1 MLTLIN
7 TNRMV
12 PPIGPIGLDY
22 IATSARKAGIE
33 VDIVDLCLADDPL
46 KMIEGYFSAHSPEL
60 VGISFRNTDDCFW
73 PSARCFVPELAETIS
88 KIRKMTDAPI
98 VIGGV
103 GFSIFA
109 RRIVEYTSADFGI
122 CGDGEQAIVSL
133 VNELQQSRWF
143 ERVDGLIWRSN
154 GDIYS
159 NRPSWPNPLS
169 LPTNRDQIDNPAY
182 FKEGGQCGLETKR
195 GCDRGCIYC
204 ADHLSKG
211 SAIRLREPSEVAD
224 EAQSLIAQG
233 IEVLHLCDAEFNI
246 PRKHAY
252 VVCEEF
258 IRRSIGKSLS
268 WYTYMSVIPF
278 DAELAKV
285 MRKAGCIGINFTG
298 DSASSLMLKT
308 YNQPHNKEDLALAVR
323 WCRDNDINVMIDLL
337 LGGPGETP
345 ETVSQTVDFIKQIDP
360 DCAGA
365 SLGIRVYPGTPMA
378 NIMANEGEAETN
390 PNIHRKYSGP
400 VDLFQPTFYISQALG
415 QQPARLVKDLIAG
428 DKRFFEPTEPE
439 ALEGGQSKD
448 HNYNDNLELTEA
460 IKNGQRG
467 AYWDILRK
475 LRAD

>member
-1 MLTLIN
+1 
-7 TNRMV
+7 MV

-33 VDIVDLCLADDPL
+33 VDIVDLCLSDDPL
-46 KMIEGYFSAHSPEL
+46 KMLEGYFSANSPEL
-60 VGISFRNTDDCFW
+60 VGLSFRNTDDCFW
-73 PSARCFVPELAETIS
+73 PSARCFVPDLAETIS

-109 RRIVEYTSADFGI
+109 RRIVEYTGVDFGI

-133 VNELQQSRWF
+133 YNELQRSRWF
-143 ERVDGLIWRSN
+143 ESIDGLIWRAN
-154 GDIYS
+154 GDVYS
-159 NRPSWPNPLS
+159 NRPSWPDPLS
-169 LPTNRDQIDNPAY
+169 LPTNRDQIDNRAY
-182 FKEGGQCGLETKR
+182 FEKGGQCGLETKR
-195 GCDRGCIYC
+195 GCNRGCIYC

-211 SAIRLREPSEVAD
+211 ATIRLREPTEVAD

-252 VVCEEF
+252 AVCEEF

-298 DSASSLMLKT
+298 DSASSLMLNT
-308 YNQPHNKEDLALAVR
+308 YRQPHSKEDIALAVR

-337 LGGPGETP
+337 IGGPGETP
-345 ETVSQTVDFIKQIDP
+345 DTVKQTIDFIKQIDP

-390 PNIHRKYSGP
+390 LNIHRKYSGP
-400 VDLFQPTFYISQALG
+400 IDLFQPTFYISQALG

-428 DKRFFEPTEPE
+428 DKRFFEPAEPE
-439 ALEGGQSKD
+439 RLEGGQSKD

-460 IKNGQRG
+460 IENGQRG